1 MDRLFYITLPF
12 RVWNHMLY
20 CMRSEYCLNMCL
32 LCTRIYV
39 PEKRYLII
47 QINICMFLLINFIL
61 RLEMALFL
69 QTRYFFFAHNNAS
82 VKKDD
87 LRERA
92 KRNIGVLYYEC
103 ISSPFLLFKMYLDTL
118 C

>member
-1 MDRLFYITLPF
+1 MDRRFYSTLPF
-12 RVWNHMLY
+12 CFWNHMLY

-39 PEKRYLII
+39 PEKKISSHTNKHLYVSLNQFHPSIRDGIVSANKI
-47 QINICMFLLINFIL
+47 
-61 RLEMALFL
+61 
-69 QTRYFFFAHNNAS
+69 FFFAHNNAS
-82 VKKDD
+82 IKKDD

-103 ISSPFLLFKMYLDTL
+103 ISSHFLLFKKYLDTL